1 MVSDAEV
8 EAGRGAGPEC
18 LLNENS
24 CFTICRLCVL
34 SKWLY
39 FCLSL
44 VPDAQR
50 GQWGSFIPCVR
61 QPAMLQGWPAWWRA

>member
-1 MVSDAEV
+1 MRRGEKRAVSVRESLSYSMVSDAEV

-39 FCLSL
+39 F
-44 VPDAQR
+44 
-50 GQWGSFIPCVR
+50 
-61 QPAMLQGWPAWWRA
+61 